1 MVQGGTDPEASWLG
15 VRMNRPTQYDLRIQ
29 RCVVIAGAT
38 FSEDHHDETQF
49 LHRGQSGIVL
59 GML

>member
-38 FSEDHHDETQF
+38 FSEDHHDETPNW
-49 LHRGQSGIVL
+49 
-59 GML
+59 

>member
-38 FSEDHHDETQF
+38 FSEDHHDE
-49 LHRGQSGIVL
+49 L
-59 GML
+59 GVYPAIRHQYP